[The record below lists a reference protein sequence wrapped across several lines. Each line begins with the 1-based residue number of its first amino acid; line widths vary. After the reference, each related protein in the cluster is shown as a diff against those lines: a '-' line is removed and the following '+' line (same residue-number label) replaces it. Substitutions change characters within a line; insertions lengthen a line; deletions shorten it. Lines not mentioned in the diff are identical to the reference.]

1 MASISVGKRLSLAGS
16 VFAGLAVLA
25 VMLPATAEAGT
36 TKLDL
41 VERATTDAVTDT
53 GATGDSVGDL
63 LTFAN
68 EIYDAKDKTKVGTDQ
83 GWCIRVVAGK
93 SWECFWTL
101 ILEKGQITTEGPFY
115 DKGDSVMAVTGGTGA
130 YANARG
136 QMKLHA
142 RDDKGSA
149 YDFKYELK

>member
-1 MASISVGKRLSLAGS
+1 MIFSTANGMLRNAANVAAIAGTWLL
-16 VFAGLAVLA
+16 VPVA
-25 VMLPATAEAGT
+25 AEAAT
-36 TKLDL
+36 TKIDL
-41 VERATTDAVTDT
+41 VERATTDAVTDL
-53 GATGDSVGDL
+53 GAQGDSAGDL

-68 EIYDAKDKTKVGTDQ
+68 EIYDAKDQSRVGSDQ
-83 GWCIRVVAGK
+83 GWCIRVVVGK

-101 ILEKGQITTEGPFY
+101 MLEKGQITVEGPFY
-115 DKGDSVMAVTGGTGA
+115 DKGDSVLAVTGGTGA